1 MANGETT
8 TKTREE
14 QAFFQEF
21 GRMPTV
27 ADVGDFMKVS
37 ARLANQ
43 EVPTQLTPADLQPQP
58 EVKLPEVQPQT
69 PVPTGQALAAEIKE
83 RTAELFAPS
92 QVQQQ
97 LESERGS
104 LRGDLI
110 EAVRDLGGQEAA
122 RQQLER
128 EQGVTGLT
136 EDLTKIASQVQ
147 ALDFS
152 SSAQQIQIAGQ
163 EAGVPKTIVQGQL
176 TRAQRDKAVQ
186 SLQLAAQASV
196 LQGNL
201 ALAQQ
206 RVQQALD
213 VKYEPLKQQIQML
226 QLGLEFNKED
236 LSRAD
241 QKRAEQLQVAL
252 SERQRIIEQQQQR
265 ESDIAQIM
273 IEAGRNGAD
282 QTTLSSI
289 GKSTTVLEAIEK
301 AGGALQKE
309 QAGNWTLFEDSAG
322 QKTLYDRNT
331 GVMKNIG
338 TSRVYVPTSQG
349 TVEQVD
355 GGVASDFFT
364 DGNGIS
370 WNITGWA
377 ADPTKAQ
384 QMQNIADKI
393 GKVTDENI
401 DAKVAQFTPGLTA
414 DMIRAAS
421 ERTGVSWEALMAMV
435 NQEAS
440 GGLSNVAKKNNNFG
454 GLTWN
459 NQEWIKEFGGTKGTQ
474 RPIAE
479 GGNYISFPTKQDGL
493 NAMAS
498 LMASYGTVVQPEQ
511 AEDPEVVAYATLV
524 SNDPNYTKDKA
535 LDDIDKEK
543 RGALAQKLAEIPVP
557 TDDRYTELAKSQ
569 LRNINMALSS
579 EGFDRAVGVR
589 AIERWTPFKA
599 DKADLISFVSS
610 VEQLIDQKTIETLVE
625 AKKNGA
631 TFGALT
637 EKELA
642 LLQTSASKIA
652 NWRVVDKNGKV
663 IGYEVGEQEMQD
675 ELNLLKSVIEK
686 GLRNQVSNTIKETD
700 DGKMWSINPNGTIT
714 ELKR

>member
-1 MANGETT
+1 MPLDNLVNQVYQNVYGEEPNSGKIDQFNKISSAVVSQGITT
-8 TKTREE
+8 PDQFDMSAFTTQPEFKQPPTPEPTATAPAPSELAEQIRLQTESLFKPSEE
-14 QAFFQEF
+14 QTRLENQ
-21 GRMPTV
+21 G
-27 ADVGDFMKVS
+27 S
-37 ARLANQ
+37 A
-43 EVPTQLTPADLQPQP
+43 LQKQIL
-58 EVKLPEVQPQT
+58 ENVK
-69 PVPTGQALAAEIKE
+69 A
-83 RTAELFAPS
+83 
-92 QVQQQ
+92 
-97 LESERGS
+97 
-104 LRGDLI
+104 
-110 EAVRDLGGQEAA
+110 LGGQQAE
-122 RQQLER
+122 QQRLNQQE
-128 EQGVTGLT
+128 GVTALT
-136 EDLTKIASQVQ
+136 EDLTRLASQVQ
-147 ALDFS
+147 ALDLA

-163 EAGVPKTIVQGQL
+163 EGGISKGIVQGQL

-201 ALAQQ
+201 SLAQQ

-213 VKYEPLKQQIQML
+213 VKYEPLKQEL
-226 QLGLEFNKED
+226 QLLQTALEFNYKD

-241 QKRAEQLQVAL
+241 QKRADQLQIQL
-252 SERQRIIEQQQQR
+252 QERNRLLDEQKQQEQ
-265 ESDIAQIM
+265 DINQIM
-273 IEAGRNGAD
+273 LGAAKNGAD
-282 QTTLSSI
+282 QPTLNAI
-289 GKSTTVLEAIEK
+289 QKSKSVAEAIKSSGDFLKDRAQE
-301 AGGALQKE
+301 
-309 QAGNWTLFEDSAG
+309 NWTIWDDG
-322 QKTLYDRNT
+322 DGNVKMYDRNT
-331 GVMKNIG
+331 GNIRDVE
-338 TSRVYVPTSQG
+338 TKKTYQPTSDG
-349 TVEQVD
+349 TVVQVD
-355 GGVASDFFT
+355 DGVAEDYFT
-364 DGNGIS
+364 DASGIS

-393 GKVTDENI
+393 GKVTEENI

-435 NQEAS
+435 NQEAN

-474 RPIAE
+474 RPAAE

-511 AEDPEVVAYATLV
+511 VEDPEVVAYATLV

-652 NWRVVDKNGKV
+652 NWRIVDKNGKV
-663 IGYEVGEQEMQD
+663 IGYEVGEQEMED
-675 ELNLLKSVIEK
+675 ELILLKSVIEK